1 VIERARSFL
10 ASPRFTQALTETTVG
25 VALAAFAVRALLGWP
40 GSLAVL
46 SGLVVLA
53 ALSLASQPERVE
65 WRGVLPISLL
75 ALFALMTVS
84 IIWSQYTWATA
95 AGIAYALA
103 YAFLGV
109 YIALVRDLIQLVRS
123 VGNALRVVLTLSFA
137 LEVLSGVLFDTPFA
151 WIGISGNLAA
161 GGPMEGLA
169 GTRNAFAFL
178 AALAVLSFWI
188 EYRTRSVSRALSA
201 YSLIL
206 AGAAIVFARSP
217 VSLLVLSAVLV
228 AGLALVMIRRQQQV
242 ARRATQGVLVV
253 SALVLAALAWS
264 FRGPIIGLVDA
275 AADVSERTSVWNAVG
290 DLVAQQPV
298 IGWGWVGMWPP
309 TVFPFSSVLSSSGTA
324 PESALNAYADI
335 WLQLGLAGIIALLAA
350 FGLAFV
356 RAWLVASE
364 RRSTVYV
371 WPALTLVLLAA
382 TSATESYL
390 LYEGGLL
397 LFVTSAFAAARN
409 RSWRGRFD

>member
-1 VIERARSFL
+1 
-10 ASPRFTQALTETTVG
+10 
-25 VALAAFAVRALLGWP
+25 
-40 GSLAVL
+40 
-46 SGLVVLA
+46 
-53 ALSLASQPERVE
+53 
-65 WRGVLPISLL
+65 
-75 ALFALMTVS
+75 
-84 IIWSQYTWATA
+84 
-95 AGIAYALA
+95 
-103 YAFLGV
+103 
-109 YIALVRDLIQLVRS
+109 
-123 VGNALRVVLTLSFA
+123 
-137 LEVLSGVLFDTPFA
+137 
-151 WIGISGNLAA
+151 
-161 GGPMEGLA
+161 
-169 GTRNAFAFL
+169 
-178 AALAVLSFWI
+178 
-188 EYRTRSVSRALSA
+188 
-201 YSLIL
+201 
-206 AGAAIVFARSP
+206 
-217 VSLLVLSAVLV
+217 
-228 AGLALVMIRRQQQV
+228 
-242 ARRATQGVLVV
+242 
-253 SALVLAALAWS
+253 
-264 FRGPIIGLVDA
+264 VDA

-335 WLQLGLAGIIALLAA
+335 WLQLGLAGIVALLAA
-350 FGLAFV
+350 LGLAFI